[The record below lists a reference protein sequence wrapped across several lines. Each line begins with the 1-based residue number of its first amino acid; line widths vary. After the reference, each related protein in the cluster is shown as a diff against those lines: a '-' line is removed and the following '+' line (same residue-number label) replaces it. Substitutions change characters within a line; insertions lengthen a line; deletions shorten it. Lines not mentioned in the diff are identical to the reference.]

1 MFRAMEP
8 RAHTSGGV
16 QLRGF
21 EPPREESALPAEEI
35 RAEPP
40 HPSFSSGDGA
50 RVRGMTKMS
59 RRLWGSGRPWSPP
72 RMYSR
77 RLWGSGR
84 PWYPEE
90 RGWSTAASRHFTHT
104 VPLHHPSIITSPI
117 NIYHSPTQF
126 PHPLLSTTH
135 SFPPPTPF
143 HHPLLSTTHSFPPPT
158 PFPHPL
164 LSPTYSFPPPT
175 NFPNPLVSPTHSFP
189 PPTPFP
195 HPLLSPTHSFPPP
208 TPFPHPLLSPTYTF
222 PPPTPFHSST
232 HSFPPP
238 TPDVWLY
245 GKESS
250 GLVLD
255 LVNNPVGPFLPPAQA
270 KLEEANKYHSICT
283 SQSELMSCYG
293 ISFNQQSPSPPYPS
307 NQIRPYPV
315 IPPHTLH
322 NHPHPSAPLHT
333 PPYPSIPLHFPPYPS
348 IPLHTPPFPSIPLQ
362 PSYPS
367 QSELMLCYAYHHHAV
382 SLSKFPSKPLHT
394 PPNPSIPLQHHI
406 PFSEG
411 AYVMLWHIVQ
421 QPLHHHQHAC
431 QEVSAFN
438 PAAVGNEMC
447 RNLIRFTIPP
457 HLPPLP
463 PNPFSPILSPASPL
477 TRADLCLQPS
487 SSWLRDVFV

>member
-208 TPFPHPLLSPTYTF
+208 TPFPHLHLSPTYSFPFLHPLLSPT
-222 PPPTPFHSST
+222 HSRCLAVVMKGEDECCVCVLAIRL
-232 HSFPPP
+232 H
-238 TPDVWLY
+238 
-245 GKESS
+245 
-250 GLVLD
+250 GL
-255 LVNNPVGPFLPPAQA
+255 
-270 KLEEANKYHSICT
+270 SI
-283 SQSELMSCYG
+283 
-293 ISFNQQSPSPPYPS
+293 
-307 NQIRPYPV
+307 
-315 IPPHTLH
+315 
-322 NHPHPSAPLHT
+322 
-333 PPYPSIPLHFPPYPS
+333 
-348 IPLHTPPFPSIPLQ
+348 
-362 PSYPS
+362 
-367 QSELMLCYAYHHHAV
+367 
-382 SLSKFPSKPLHT
+382 
-394 PPNPSIPLQHHI
+394 
-406 PFSEG
+406 
-411 AYVMLWHIVQ
+411 
-421 QPLHHHQHAC
+421 
-431 QEVSAFN
+431 
-438 PAAVGNEMC
+438 
-447 RNLIRFTIPP
+447 
-457 HLPPLP
+457 
-463 PNPFSPILSPASPL
+463 SPIAV
-477 TRADLCLQPS
+477 TKQPRVGAVAVRYNEIEHETS
-487 SSWLRDVFV
+487 GMECGGAV